1 MVFQCPSMVWFW
13 WGLSPL
19 LADSSFLQCAHKDFP
34 RWMCVEKDHSLFLVL
49 YCHHSYEKSTL
60 ITSFN
65 INYLLKVLSPNRL
78 EVGLQHMNFERT
90 QSVHSIL
97 PLVPPN
103 SYLSH
108 TEYVHVIPTA
118 PTHSSI
124 NCKVHSLLKISSWG
138 FPGGPVVKNMP
149 SSAVYVGSVP
159 GWGTKIPHAMGQ
171 VSPWVATKTQHG

>member
-1 MVFQCPSMVWFW
+1 MCKKGGASMSHIIAAVSTGSQVSAIGILRLTGNGCGTIAEKIFIFLVINSVCLGCNNKIPLNYTTEFSHGFSQCPSMVWFW

-49 YCHHSYEKSTL
+49 YGHHSYEKSTL

-78 EVGLQHMNFERT
+78 EVRLQHMNFERT

-103 SYLSH
+103 SCLSH
-108 TEYVHVIPTA
+108 TEYV
-118 PTHSSI
+118 
-124 NCKVHSLLKISSWG
+124 
-138 FPGGPVVKNMP
+138 
-149 SSAVYVGSVP
+149 
-159 GWGTKIPHAMGQ
+159 
-171 VSPWVATKTQHG
+171 